1 MTFIVFAIIFVV
13 PLLALM
19 AIAKGVDENSPW
31 RLRDATLFSIGLL
44 AIAVVAFT
52 IIEVFVN

>member
-13 PLLALM
+13 PLLVLM
-19 AIAKGVDENSPW
+19 AVAKAVDEDSPW

-52 IIEVFVN
+52 IIEVYVN

>member
-1 MTFIVFAIIFVV
+1 MTLIVFAIIFVV

-19 AIAKGVDENSPW
+19 VLAKAVDENSSW
-31 RLRDATLFSIGLL
+31 RLRDATLFCIGLL

-52 IIEVFVN
+52 VIEVFLV